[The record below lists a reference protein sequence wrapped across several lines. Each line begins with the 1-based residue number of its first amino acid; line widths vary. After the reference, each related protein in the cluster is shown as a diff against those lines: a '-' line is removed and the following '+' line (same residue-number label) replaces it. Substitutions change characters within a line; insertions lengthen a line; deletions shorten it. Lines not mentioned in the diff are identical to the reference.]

1 MVTVVS
7 SLAVTES
14 MKVMNEENRLLLSG
28 FITRSKLNTT
38 SAAVTGFP
46 SVKTAPSRNVTS

>member
-1 MVTVVS
+1 MVTEVS

-14 MKVMNEENRLLLSG
+14 MKVMNEENRLLLAG

-38 SAAVTGFP
+38 SAAVTGLP